1 MTSSAKSKRGDTNA
15 PRRHS
20 PSLDTE
26 ATIQP
31 TSDFS
36 RREQVRQPP
45 LDIQTQQQESF
56 TSGIFD
62 RTSRRASSGSWSSGN
77 SSPAAEDRFSS
88 RREADNELSLQT
100 SYRDDNRHCQ
110 RPYNHRNN
118 HEDQSE
124 HQEAQKMTFPS
135 PQHQLSDYRQRLARE
150 ISARVGSHTSPATSP
165 FGKRPSPIE
174 EEKLSIHGSHSAPSV
189 SPSKPALSSPA
200 SFTTSSP
207 ALPSALPSTSSSGT
221 TTSTDSTR
229 TERAYDV
236 NKGSS
241 ARTPSYPFPRM
252 ANSNTGKYPLTSP
265 AAAWTA
271 HLGYT
276 PTFDAKLG
284 FEAGQVGQ
292 ATTQSRSGLQR
303 HESSS
308 SFRSDKVL
316 SSPSTPASTIRFLP
330 SDAIDRAPTG
340 EFSSRLHHS
349 YRPSNIHH
357 HDLETPNLYELTLAL
372 SSEPG
377 LDSWW
382 NTVVQVATQWYK
394 AERVALAIPSD
405 STDVENMPWGQKAT
419 FKTQEKD
426 DDLSLGY
433 MGHDSSLGRDLTDI
447 GSDATPLLST
457 SGFLSPLPPSTS
469 PFPSQ
474 QSRRPSLTARHSYT
488 TYEEQKENHE
498 LEEPQPADATRR
510 KTTAPSRPSLSR
522 CQTSQPVSTLR
533 SAIPK
538 ADSPSVMLPPKPYA
552 PLNHAALEEHDA
564 IEGPQVAPV
573 VDGSSL
579 NQRHDMRARV
589 LPVLQALD
597 YEADPLIDHNG
608 VQRVLDRGHVV
619 ALTRSYPYIT
629 PNQAQTGSSAKAV
642 SPTSRSTQ
650 AQQTSLL
657 ERMDEETIAN
667 TNLSR
672 LAHELAYGS
681 SQHTQHEPNA
691 KTSTTFGSNGLPP
704 SRTAHV
710 RASAYYMRRLTGA
723 SIASKLE
730 EAKPQRSIS
739 PLYEEYE
746 QLPPSPW
753 SQSPVPSPAVR
764 HDTTENPFFSDT
776 VVDEDS
782 FNPALSPEEYK
793 ESSPPEAIG
802 LDNSWTV
809 LHVPLYHPLLS
820 KTLQPFR
827 LDTAKMD
834 RRSSPNRDADE
845 GTRTSAN
852 TSPSRPKKIPI
863 AILSILSPII
873 PYPSNLRHSLEH
885 LAPHMATSFTLCAHH
900 SSLEAEVSGLNRRRH
915 EVGGFGGVDMDGNP
929 LSTGPTPI
937 NTSFLGPEEPVSH
950 QSQTGSMT
958 SFSDYSTRSR
968 SIAGSPGGTPGWDS
982 TALNMFLERHGNTA
996 SGISPSIASLTG
1008 DGYFGMRTSNVGS
1021 FARPAT
1027 TPGGASSSGGA
1038 GGGCGGQRGRKNS
1051 VSHSEKRLSILRPPE
1066 VTQTTQEER
1075 MMSPASDPAI
1085 ARTSSPSLN
1094 LSEESSVASRQSQSQ
1109 IQRMAGAASVEPG
1122 AGDSSEALSSSFNSR
1137 SGHFVAAA
1145 VPGNANLP
1153 STDLNKRAVERDTT
1167 VSSELKSVF
1176 LDRTP
1181 LLSPLLATPGGTHHH
1196 RHSRFQQHSSQSHG
1210 AHSQLHSYGA
1220 DFASTFPSLPPS
1232 GTVTVKGA
1240 GTTMLPPTSVPSRA
1254 GSVASSSPVDMP
1266 PPSDRL
1272 KGLILDSLP
1281 AHVFVAMPQTGAIV
1295 WVNSRYLAYRG
1306 QTVEG
1311 LAEDPW
1317 GSLHPDDRE
1326 EYLKSWS
1333 HSVRTGDQFSRTV
1346 RIRRFDGSYR
1356 WFQARAVASRDRRN
1370 SIMQFLGSYMDIHD
1384 QHIAELKA
1392 ARQEEIEASET
1403 KHRIL
1408 ANLIPQIIFTANE
1421 EEGVTF
1427 ANEQW
1432 LSYTGQSFND
1442 LLGLG
1447 FLDNVHPDDLAK
1459 CSFLPVPVH
1468 LQERRKRLLQTAT
1481 SPLAA
1486 RGASSVS
1493 DRTRQTGTTDGIDD
1507 EELSELAELARRG
1520 IIMVT
1525 TDDNGRPSYTTEV
1538 RLRSKTGEYRWH
1550 LVRCVET
1557 GTIDFGKGYNSY
1569 FGSAT
1574 DINDHKLLETK
1585 LKEAMESKTRFLSN
1599 MSHEIR
1605 TPLIGISGMVSFLQD
1620 TVLDEEQRDY
1630 TNTIQ
1635 TSANSLLMIINDILD
1650 LSKVDAGMMKLSRE
1664 WFHTRSLIEDV
1675 NELVSTMAVAK
1686 RLELNYIVDNDVPS
1700 FVKGDRVR
1708 MRQVLLNVIGNAVKF
1723 TTKGEVFSRCRVVK
1737 NKDCAASDQIE
1748 LEFSVTDTGRGFTK
1762 EEADLIFKPFSQID
1776 GSSTRQHGGSGLG
1789 LVISRQLVELHGG
1802 KMNGSAIPGKGSTFT
1817 FTAIFKLPTE
1827 FDHPDIPS
1835 EANLAVPSRTLSSMG
1850 IATPSF
1856 MDPAAIMAA
1865 AAASAAGAGSSG
1877 ISSVPVNTGTGPPTS
1892 LLPAGASSGSV
1903 GPSLHSAMSQ
1913 SSDQSGSIPSVN
1925 TMGLLHFGEAAC
1937 ASGDNLSHMKFEM
1950 PLKSPD
1956 RQTPQSPEQSTP
1968 DSIDTTTTTTD
1979 SLSTAAT
1986 IATVPTSIETLIS
1999 GPKEVKGTIVT
2010 AVRKPDAYSILII
2023 CPQTHSREATAQ
2035 HIEST
2040 MPKDRPHQIQSVASA
2055 AEAQEVISAKNAKP
2069 FTHVVVN
2076 LPSPQEILEL
2086 VDQLDRSTMLETA
2099 TVLVL
2104 SDSVQRQAVNKLA
2117 AGTRYEQLLSEAR
2130 IIYIYKPVKPSRFAV
2145 IFDPQHESDISIDR
2159 NRFNAQRLVETQKQS
2174 YQNLAQRMGNKGYKV
2189 LLVEDNMVNQKVL
2202 TKYLQKVGVEVDM
2215 AADGVE
2221 CTETVLSR
2229 PHDYYSLILCD
2240 LHMPRKDGYQ
2250 ACREIREW
2258 EAKGNY
2264 AKPVPI
2270 IALSANV
2277 MSDVHDKCV
2286 EAGFS
2291 KYITKPVD
2299 FIVLSRALAEF
2310 F

>member
-1 MTSSAKSKRGDTNA
+1 
-15 PRRHS
+15 
-20 PSLDTE
+20 
-26 ATIQP
+26 
-31 TSDFS
+31 
-36 RREQVRQPP
+36 
-45 LDIQTQQQESF
+45 
-56 TSGIFD
+56 
-62 RTSRRASSGSWSSGN
+62 
-77 SSPAAEDRFSS
+77 
-88 RREADNELSLQT
+88 
-100 SYRDDNRHCQ
+100 
-110 RPYNHRNN
+110 
-118 HEDQSE
+118 
-124 HQEAQKMTFPS
+124 MTFPS

-150 ISARVGSHTSPATSP
+150 ISARVNSHTSPVTSP

-174 EEKLSIHGSHSAPSV
+174 EEKLSVPGSRSAPSV
-189 SPSKPALSSPA
+189 SPLNPALSSSA
-200 SFTTSSP
+200 SFTSPSS

-229 TERAYDV
+229 TERASDV
-236 NKGSS
+236 NKGYS

-252 ANSNTGKYPLTSP
+252 MNSNAGKYPLLPP
-265 AAAWTA
+265 AAALTA
-271 HLGYT
+271 HAGST
-276 PTFDAKLG
+276 PTSGAKIG
-284 FEAGQVGQ
+284 FEAGH
-292 ATTQSRSGLQR
+292 ATTQSGSGLQR

-308 SFRSDKVL
+308 SFRSDQVL

-330 SDAIDRAPTG
+330 SDTIDRAPTG
-340 EFSSRLHHS
+340 ESNSRLNYT
-349 YRPSNIHH
+349 YRPSSIHH

-419 FKTQEKD
+419 FKAREKD

-433 MGHDSSLGRDLTDI
+433 MGRDSSLGRDLTEI
-447 GSDATPLLST
+447 GSDATPLLSA
-457 SGFLSPLPPSTS
+457 SGFLSPPPPSTS

-474 QSRRPSLTARHSYT
+474 QLRRPSLTARYSYT
-488 TYEEQKENHE
+488 TYEDQKENHE
-498 LEEPQPADATRR
+498 LEELKSTEDAIR

-573 VDGSSL
+573 ADGSSL

-619 ALTRSYPYIT
+619 ALTRSYPYIA
-629 PNQAQTGSSAKAV
+629 PNQAQTGSTAKVA
-642 SPTSRSTQ
+642 SPTSSLVQ

-657 ERMDEETIAN
+657 ERMDDETTAN

-681 SQHTQHEPNA
+681 SQHTQHQANT
-691 KTSTTFGSNGLPP
+691 KISTILGSNGLSS
-704 SRTAHV
+704 SRTAHA

-739 PLYEEYE
+739 PLYEEHE

-753 SQSPVPSPAVR
+753 SQSPAPSPAVR
-764 HDTTENPFFSDT
+764 HDPTENPFFSDT

-782 FNPALSPEEYK
+782 FNPTLSPEEYK

-827 LDTAKMD
+827 LDMAKMD

-845 GTRTSAN
+845 GTRTSAK
-852 TSPSRPKKIPI
+852 TSPSRPKKMPI

-900 SSLEAEVSGLNRRRH
+900 SSLEAEVSGLNRRRR
-915 EVGGFGGVDMDGNP
+915 EVGGFGGVDTDGNP
-929 LSTGPTPI
+929 LSTGPALI
-937 NTSFLGPEEPVSH
+937 NTPFMGPEEPITH

-982 TALNMFLERHGNTA
+982 TALNMFLERPGNTA
-996 SGISPSIASLTG
+996 SVNSPSIASLTG
-1008 DGYFGMRTSNVGS
+1008 DGYFGMRTSNTGNFV
-1021 FARPAT
+1021 RPAT

-1038 GGGCGGQRGRKNS
+1038 AGSAGQRGRKNS
-1051 VSHSEKRLSILRPPE
+1051 VSHSEKRLLALRPPE
-1066 VTQTTQEER
+1066 LTLSAQEER
-1075 MMSPASDPAI
+1075 VMSPAPESAI

-1094 LSEESSVASRQSQSQ
+1094 LSEESPIALRQSL
-1109 IQRMAGAASVEPG
+1109 IQRITGAASFEPG
-1122 AGDSSEALSSSFNSR
+1122 AGDSTEALSSSLNSR
-1137 SGHFVAAA
+1137 LGHFVAPA
-1145 VPGNANLP
+1145 VPDNANLP
-1153 STDLNKRAVERDTT
+1153 SADLNKRAVDRDATI
-1167 VSSELKSVF
+1167 SNELKSVL
-1176 LDRTP
+1176 LDRPP
-1181 LLSPLLATPGGTHHH
+1181 LLSPLLATPGGTHLN
-1196 RHSRFQQHSSQSHG
+1196 RHPRYQYHLGQSHG
-1210 AHSQLHSYGA
+1210 VHSQLHSYGA

-1240 GTTMLPPTSVPSRA
+1240 GTTMLPPTSAPSRA

-1481 SPLAA
+1481 SPLSA

-1493 DRTRQTGTTDGIDD
+1493 ERARQTGTTDGIGD

-1737 NKDCAASDQIE
+1737 NKERAASDQIE

-1802 KMNGSAIPGKGSTFT
+1802 KMNGSAVPGKGSTFT

-1827 FDHPDIPS
+1827 FDHPDLPS
-1835 EANLAVPSRTLSSMG
+1835 ETNLAVPSRTLTSMG

-1877 ISSVPVNTGTGPPTS
+1877 ISNVPANTGTGPPSS
-1892 LLPAGASSGSV
+1892 LLPAGASSGSF
-1903 GPSLHSAMSQ
+1903 GPSVRSTISQ
-1913 SSDQSGSIPSVN
+1913 SSDQPGSMQSVN
-1925 TMGLLHFGEAAC
+1925 TMGLSHFGEAAC
-1937 ASGDNLSHMKFEM
+1937 ASGENLSHMKFEM

-1956 RQTPQSPEQSTP
+1956 RQMPQSPAQSTP
-1968 DSIDTTTTTTD
+1968 DSIDTTTTTTTD
-1979 SLSTAAT
+1979 SLSTAVT
-1986 IATVPTSIETLIS
+1986 IATVPTSIETLNS
-1999 GPKEVKGTIVT
+1999 GPKEVKGTIVST
-2010 AVRKPDAYSILII
+2010 VRKPDAYSILII
-2023 CPQTHSREATAQ
+2023 CPQMHSREATAQ

-2104 SDSVQRQAVNKLA
+2104 SDSVQRQAVNRLA

-2229 PHDYYSLILCD
+2229 PHDYYSLILVSF
-2240 LHMPRKDGYQ
+2240 LHGYR
-2250 ACREIREW
+2250 AT
-2258 EAKGNY
+2258 EAKGNVSY
-2264 AKPVPI
+2264 CFPSLPNT
-2270 IALSANV
+2270 SANINSV
-2277 MSDVHDKCV
+2277 ICTCRAKTD
-2286 EAGFS
+2286 
-2291 KYITKPVD
+2291 TKPAVK
-2299 FIVLSRALAEF
+2299 FANGKPKATTQSPSPLLRSRRTSCRTYTTSVSKLGSASTLRSRSTLSC
-2310 F
+2310 

>member
-1 MTSSAKSKRGDTNA
+1 MASRAKSGRGGA
-15 PRRHS
+15 PS
-20 PSLDTE
+20 PQQNPQSPGTGATVPVSSE
-26 ATIQP
+26 AMN
-31 TSDFS
+31 S
-36 RREQVRQPP
+36 RGSG
-45 LDIQTQQQESF
+45 QQQPSAGDDQQQA
-56 TSGIFD
+56 SHNSADRGH
-62 RTSRRASSGSWSSGN
+62 RTSRRGSSGGRSSGSTSPTTEKRLNTRRTGQSGPSARTPN
-77 SSPAAEDRFSS
+77 
-88 RREADNELSLQT
+88 
-100 SYRDDNRHCQ
+100 RDDDRQHQ
-110 RPYNHRNN
+110 HQ
-118 HEDQSE
+118 HHLHQGQQSDL
-124 HQEAQKMTFPS
+124 QESPHKEIPS
-135 PQHQLSDYRQRLARE
+135 PQHQLSDYRQRLARDM
-150 ISARVGSHTSPATSP
+150 SARVNNQTSPVTSP
-165 FGKRPSPIE
+165 FAKRPSPIE
-174 EEKLSIHGSHSAPSV
+174 EEKTASGSSSAPSG
-189 SPSKPALSSPA
+189 SPIKPTALSSTPH
-200 SFTTSSP
+200 TILSSAP
-207 ALPSALPSTSSSGT
+207 PSALPSTSSSGT

-229 TERAYDV
+229 TVRVGDLG
-236 NKGSS
+236 KGIT

-252 ANSNTGKYPLTSP
+252 VTPGSGKNPAFASTAAWAAHARSSQAGANSSL
-265 AAAWTA
+265 
-271 HLGYT
+271 
-276 PTFDAKLG
+276 
-284 FEAGQVGQ
+284 EAGQTS
-292 ATTQSRSGLQR
+292 AQSRPGPHR
-303 HESSS
+303 GESSS
-308 SFRSDKVL
+308 SFRSDQVL
-316 SSPSTPASTIRFLP
+316 SSPSTPASTIQFLP
-330 SDAIDRAPTG
+330 NDIFSRPAGDADNFAALNSHHAHGHR
-340 EFSSRLHHS
+340 EF
-349 YRPSNIHH
+349 
-357 HDLETPNLYELTLAL
+357 ETPNLYELALAL

-382 NTVVQVATQWYK
+382 STVVQIATRWYR

-419 FKTQEKD
+419 FKTHERD

-433 MGHDSSLGRDLTDI
+433 MGRDGSIGRGTTDV
-447 GSDATPLLST
+447 GSDATPVLSA
-457 SGFLSPLPPSTS
+457 SGILSPPPLPIS
-469 PFPSQ
+469 PVPAEQ
-474 QSRRPSLTARHSYT
+474 LRRPSLTARYSYT
-488 TYEEQKENHE
+488 TYEEQKENNE
-498 LEEPQPADATRR
+498 LDELKFTEDAEQKLTV
-510 KTTAPSRPSLSR
+510 PIRPSLSR
-522 CQTSQPVSTLR
+522 CQTSQPVPTLR
-533 SAIPK
+533 SDIPK
-538 ADSPSVMLPPKPYA
+538 ADTPSGMLPPKPYA

-564 IEGPQVAPV
+564 VEEPHGIHV

-579 NQRHDMRARV
+579 HQRHDARARV

-608 VQRVLDRGHVV
+608 VQRVLDRGRVV

-629 PNQAQTGSSAKAV
+629 PKQPDSTVPAATPTPAPTQVPQATTPESKV
-642 SPTSRSTQ
+642 
-650 AQQTSLL
+650 
-657 ERMDEETIAN
+657 EETIAN

-672 LAHELAYGS
+672 LANELANGS
-681 SQHTQHEPNA
+681 SQRIQHESSLKLSA
-691 KTSTTFGSNGLPP
+691 LLGTSGLPSTKGTHARP
-704 SRTAHV
+704 S
-710 RASAYYMRRLTGA
+710 ASYMRRLTGA

-746 QLPPSPW
+746 QMPPSPW
-753 SQSPVPSPAVR
+753 SQSPAPSPAVR
-764 HDTTENPFFSDT
+764 HDPNDNPFFKDA

-782 FNPALSPEEYK
+782 FNPELSPEEYK

-802 LDNSWTV
+802 FDNAWTV
-809 LHVPLYHPLLS
+809 LHIPLYHPLLS
-820 KTLQPFR
+820 KTAQPFR
-827 LDTAKMD
+827 LDTAKME
-834 RRSSPNRDADE
+834 RRSSPNRDTDE
-845 GTRTSAN
+845 GVHNSSDA
-852 TSPSRPKKIPI
+852 SPSRPKQMPI

-873 PYPSNLRHSLEH
+873 PYPSNLRHSLDH
-885 LAPHMATSFTLCAHH
+885 LAPHMATSFSLCAHY
-900 SSLEAEVSGLNRRRH
+900 SSLEAEISGLNRRRH
-915 EVGGFGGVDMDGNP
+915 ELGGFGGVDTDGNP
-929 LSTGPTPI
+929 LSTGPAFTNTPY
-937 NTSFLGPEEPVSH
+937 LGPEDPIAH
-950 QSQTGSMT
+950 RSQTGSMT
-958 SFSDYSTRSR
+958 SFSDYSARSR

-982 TALNMFLERHGNTA
+982 AALNMFLERRGNPG

-1008 DGYFGMRTSNVGS
+1008 DGYFGMRTSNMGS

-1027 TPGGASSSGGA
+1027 TPGGTSSSGGGA
-1038 GGGCGGQRGRKNS
+1038 GSGGQRGRKNS
-1051 VSHSEKRLSILRPPE
+1051 VSHSEKRLSALRLPE
-1066 VTQTTQEER
+1066 VTLSAQDDRVT
-1075 MMSPASDPAI
+1075 SPLPETAATATSSSLLNHSEDSPVASQSLQRGSGAASTEPALVGSNEVL
-1085 ARTSSPSLN
+1085 SSPSNNRSGQL
-1094 LSEESSVASRQSQSQ
+1094 AP
-1109 IQRMAGAASVEPG
+1109 AAS
-1122 AGDSSEALSSSFNSR
+1122 ADSSSSLT
-1137 SGHFVAAA
+1137 V
-1145 VPGNANLP
+1145 
-1153 STDLNKRAVERDTT
+1153 DQKKRAVERDAT
-1167 VSSELKSVF
+1167 VSDELRLAF
-1176 LDRTP
+1176 ADRTP
-1181 LLSPLLATPGGTHHH
+1181 LFSPMLPTPGGTHHQ
-1196 RHSRFQQHSSQSHG
+1196 RHTRFQHQHSHSHG
-1210 AHSQLHSYGA
+1210 SHSQLHSYGA

-1232 GTVTVKGA
+1232 GTIAVKGA
-1240 GTTMLPPTSVPSRA
+1240 SATMLPPTSAPSRA

-1326 EYLKSWS
+1326 EYLKAWS

-1432 LSYTGQSFND
+1432 LSYTGQSFKD

-1459 CSFLPVPVH
+1459 CSFLPVPAH
-1468 LQERRKRLLQTAT
+1468 LEDRRKRLLQAVT
-1481 SPLAA
+1481 SPFSVRGSGGVGDRA
-1486 RGASSVS
+1486 RK
-1493 DRTRQTGTTDGIDD
+1493 TGTGEGDDD

-1557 GTIDFGKGYNSY
+1557 GTMDFGKGYNSY

-1585 LKEAMESKTRFLSN
+1585 LKEAMDSKTRFLSN

-1620 TVLDEEQRDY
+1620 TVLNEEQRDY

-1650 LSKVDAGMMKLSRE
+1650 LSKVDAGMMKLSFE

-1675 NELVSTMAVAK
+1675 NELVSTMAIAK
-1686 RLELNYIVDNDVPS
+1686 RLELNYIVDDDVPS
-1700 FVKGDRVR
+1700 WVKGDRVR
-1708 MRQVLLNVIGNAVKF
+1708 MRQVLLNVIGNAIKF
-1723 TTKGEVFSRCRVVK
+1723 TAKGEVFSRCRVAK
-1737 NKDCAASDQIE
+1737 SKKATAGDQIE

-1802 KMNGSAIPGKGSTFT
+1802 TMNGSAVPGKGSTFT

-1827 FDHPDIPS
+1827 FDHPDGLSTPSS
-1835 EANLAVPSRTLSSMG
+1835 EANVAGPSLTLTTMG
-1850 IATPSF
+1850 LATPSF

-1865 AAASAAGAGSSG
+1865 AAASAAGAGSTGFSNVSVDTEPPSTSSPTGNSSG
-1877 ISSVPVNTGTGPPTS
+1877 SSDPSIRSSKSQSLSDRSSSMSSVNTGGLSRFSEAARASGQDLSLMKFQMPPSGYERLSTRS
-1892 LLPAGASSGSV
+1892 PALSS
-1903 GPSLHSAMSQ
+1903 PN
-1913 SSDQSGSIPSVN
+1913 SSD
-1925 TMGLLHFGEAAC
+1925 TM
-1937 ASGDNLSHMKFEM
+1937 
-1950 PLKSPD
+1950 
-1956 RQTPQSPEQSTP
+1956 
-1968 DSIDTTTTTTD
+1968 TTTTTVTTTGA
-1979 SLSTAAT
+1979 SKTNPRLN
-1986 IATVPTSIETLIS
+1986 ETPS
-1999 GPKEVKGTIVT
+1999 V
-2010 AVRKPDAYSILII
+2010 VRMPDVYSILII

-2040 MPKDRPHQIQSVASA
+2040 LPKDRPHKLQSVATV
-2055 AEAQEVISAKNAKP
+2055 AEAQEVISAKNAEP
-2069 FTHVVVN
+2069 LTHVVVN

-2099 TVLVL
+2099 NVLVL

-2130 IIYIYKPVKPSRFAV
+2130 VMYIYKPVKPSRFAV
-2145 IFDPQHESDISIDR
+2145 IFDPQRQSDISIDR
-2159 NRFNAQRLVETQKQS
+2159 NRSNAQRLVENQKQS
-2174 YQNLAQRMGNKGYKV
+2174 YLDLSQRMGNKGYKV

-2202 TKYLQKVGVEVDM
+2202 TKYLQKVGVDVDM

-2221 CTETVLSR
+2221 CTDIVLSR

-2258 EAKGNY
+2258 EAKGDY
-2264 AKPVPI
+2264 TKPIPI

>member
-1 MTSSAKSKRGDTNA
+1 MTSWAKNKCGDTTA
-15 PRRHS
+15 RQQTP
-20 PSLDTE
+20 PPPVAA

-31 TSDFS
+31 ADDSN
-36 RREQVRQPP
+36 REQVARSP
-45 LDIQTQQQESF
+45 LDINTQHQEPSL
-56 TSGIFD
+56 
-62 RTSRRASSGSWSSGN
+62 TSRAHPTSQCALSGARSGG
-77 SSPAAEDRFSS
+77 SPSPSTESRLST
-88 RREADNELSLQT
+88 RREAHVESSSQKPSTTDTQPNQHPQNHLDDLQ
-100 SYRDDNRHCQ
+100 N
-110 RPYNHRNN
+110 
-118 HEDQSE
+118 QSE
-124 HQEAQKMTFPS
+124 HRDAQKMNLPD
-135 PQHQLSDYRQRLARE
+135 PRHQLSDYRQRLARE
-150 ISARVGSHTSPATSP
+150 ISARVNSHTSPVASP
-165 FGKRPSPIE
+165 FAKRPSPIE
-174 EEKLSIHGSHSAPSV
+174 EENLLASDSHSAPS
-189 SPSKPALSSPA
+189 A
-200 SFTTSSP
+200 STTRPTNSASISHTTSSP
-207 ALPSALPSTSSSGT
+207 APPSALPSTSSSGT
-221 TTSTDSTR
+221 TASTDSTR
-229 TERAYDV
+229 TERAIDIG
-236 NKGSS
+236 KGNA

-252 ANSNTGKYPLTSP
+252 IHPSSIKYPLASP
-265 AAAWTA
+265 AAVWTA
-271 HLGYT
+271 HPG
-276 PTFDAKLG
+276 AKLDSEPG
-284 FEAGQVGQ
+284 LAMSH
-292 ATTQSRSGLQR
+292 SRTGLQR
-303 HESSS
+303 HESTS
-308 SFRSDKVL
+308 SFRSDNIL
-316 SSPSTPASTIRFLP
+316 SSPSTPASTVRFLP
-330 SDAIDRAPTG
+330 SDLADRAPTG
-340 EFSSRLHHS
+340 EFSSYANHGH
-349 YRPSNIHH
+349 RPSNIHH
-357 HDLETPNLYELTLAL
+357 HDLETPNLYELALAL

-405 STDVENMPWGQKAT
+405 SADVENMPWGQKAT
-419 FKTQEKD
+419 YKPLEKD

-433 MGHDSSLGRDLTDI
+433 MGHDSNLGRDTTDI
-447 GSDATPLLST
+447 GSDMAPLPLA
-457 SGFLSPLPPSTS
+457 SGFRSPPPPPSTS
-469 PFPSQ
+469 PFPLQ
-474 QSRRPSLTARHSYT
+474 QLRRPSLTARYSYT
-488 TYEEQKENHE
+488 TYEDQKENHE
-498 LEEPQPADATRR
+498 LEEPKFADDAEQNAA
-510 KTTAPSRPSLSR
+510 APSRPSLSR
-522 CQTSQPVSTLR
+522 CQTSQPISTLR

-538 ADSPSVMLPPKPYA
+538 ADLPSVMLPPKPYA

-564 IEGPQVAPV
+564 IEGPQIAPV
-573 VDGSSL
+573 ADSSSF
-579 NQRHDMRARV
+579 NQRHDTRARV

-608 VQRVLDRGHVV
+608 VQLVLERGRVV
-619 ALTRSYPYIT
+619 ALTRSYPYISSDR
-629 PNQAQTGSSAKAV
+629 AQPGPSAKVV
-642 SPTSRSTQ
+642 SPLAPPPSTK
-650 AQQTSLL
+650 AQPASLF
-657 ERMDEETIAN
+657 ERLDEETRSD

-672 LAHELAYGS
+672 LARDPAHEP
-681 SQHTQHEPNA
+681 SQHPQREPSF
-691 KTSTTFGSNGLPP
+691 KTPAPP
-704 SRTAHV
+704 ESHGPPSSRTAHV
-710 RASAYYMRRLTGA
+710 RASAYYMRRLTSA

-730 EAKPQRSIS
+730 EAKPHRSIS

-746 QLPPSPW
+746 QMPPSPW
-753 SQSPVPSPAVR
+753 SQSPAPSPAVR
-764 HDTTENPFFSDT
+764 HDPAENPFFSDA

-782 FNPALSPEEYK
+782 FNPTLSPEEYK
-793 ESSPPEAIG
+793 ELSPPEAIG
-802 LDNSWTV
+802 LDNAWTV

-820 KTLQPFR
+820 KTHQPFR
-827 LDTAKMD
+827 LDMAKKE
-834 RRSSPNRDADE
+834 RRSSPIRDTDE
-845 GTRTSAN
+845 GMRTSTN
-852 TSPSRPKKIPI
+852 PSPSRPKKMPI

-900 SSLEAEVSGLNRRRH
+900 SSLEAEVSGLNRRRQ
-915 EVGGFGGVDMDGNP
+915 EVGGFGGVDTNGNP
-929 LSTGPTPI
+929 LLAGPAVS
-937 NTSFLGPEEPVSH
+937 NTSFLGPEEPIAHRSH
-950 QSQTGSMT
+950 AGSMT

-968 SIAGSPGGTPGWDS
+968 SIAGSPGGTPGWDPA
-982 TALNMFLERHGNTA
+982 TLNVFHGNTGN
-996 SGISPSIASLTG
+996 GISPSIASLTS
-1008 DGYFGMRTSNVGS
+1008 DGYFGVRNSNIAGLT
-1021 FARPAT
+1021 RPVT
-1027 TPGGASSSGGA
+1027 TPGGASSN
-1038 GGGCGGQRGRKNS
+1038 GGGGGSSAQRGRKNS
-1051 VSHSEKRLSILRPPE
+1051 LSHSEKRLSSLRPLE
-1066 VTQTTQEER
+1066 GSVSAQEER
-1075 MMSPASDPAI
+1075 TMCPVADSAG
-1085 ARTSSPSLN
+1085 ARTSSPSL
-1094 LSEESSVASRQSQSQ
+1094 LFSEESLEFPQQSTQGMSGT
-1109 IQRMAGAASVEPG
+1109 APGEPG
-1122 AGDSSEALSSSFNSR
+1122 TGGLTEALSSSHSSR
-1137 SGHFVAAA
+1137 SSHLMPAVLSGTSNPPSADSKRRAAEREAA
-1145 VPGNANLP
+1145 V
-1153 STDLNKRAVERDTT
+1153 SD
-1167 VSSELKSVF
+1167 ELKFVSA
-1176 LDRTP
+1176 DRTP
-1181 LLSPLLATPGGTHHH
+1181 LFSPMLPTPGGTYQH
-1196 RHSRFQQHSSQSHG
+1196 RHARFLHHSGQNHG
-1210 AHSQLHSYGA
+1210 GHSQLHSYGA

-1232 GTVTVKGA
+1232 GTVAVKGA
-1240 GTTMLPPTSVPSRA
+1240 GATMLPPTSVPSRA

-1333 HSVRTGDQFSRTV
+1333 HSIRTGDQFSRTV

-1432 LSYTGQSFND
+1432 LSYTGQSFDD

-1468 LQERRKRLLQTAT
+1468 LQERRKRLLQAAT
-1481 SPLAA
+1481 SPLSA
-1486 RGASSVS
+1486 RGASSVGERSRPTETS
-1493 DRTRQTGTTDGIDD
+1493 DEIDD

-1557 GTIDFGKGYNSY
+1557 GTMDFGKGYNSY

-1585 LKEAMESKTRFLSN
+1585 LKEAMDSKTRFLSN

-1650 LSKVDAGMMKLSRE
+1650 LSKVDAGMMKLSLE

-1723 TTKGEVFSRCRVVK
+1723 TNKGEVFSRCRVVQ
-1737 NKDCAASDQIE
+1737 NKKLTAGEQIE

-1802 KMNGSAIPGKGSTFT
+1802 KMHGSAVPGQGSTFT

-1827 FDHPDIPS
+1827 LDHPDLPS
-1835 EANLAVPSRTLSSMG
+1835 EASLAVPNRTLTSMG

-1865 AAASAAGAGSSG
+1865 AAASAAGAGPTG
-1877 ISSVPVNTGTGPPTS
+1877 IASVSAGQGMDAPLLP
-1892 LLPAGASSGSV
+1892 LPAGEFNQTSGPSTRPKTLQSPSVSRSGSTLGV
-1903 GPSLHSAMSQ
+1903 DAA
-1913 SSDQSGSIPSVN
+1913 
-1925 TMGLLHFGEAAC
+1925 GLSHFGEAAS
-1937 ASGDNLSHMKFEM
+1937 ASSQNLPFIKFEM
-1950 PLKSPD
+1950 PSRNLDRPTAPSP
-1956 RQTPQSPEQSTP
+1956 TQSTP
-1968 DSIDTTTTTTD
+1968 DSCDTTTTTSAD

-1986 IATVPTSIETLIS
+1986 VATAPKSSQIINS
-1999 GPKEVKGTIVT
+1999 GPKEVKGTAVPT
-2010 AVRKPDAYSILII
+2010 ARKSDAYSILII
-2023 CPQTHSREATAQ
+2023 CPQMHSREATVQ

-2040 MPKDRPHQIQSVASA
+2040 IPKDRPHQIQSTASA

-2086 VDQLDRSTMLETA
+2086 VGQLDRSTMLETA

-2104 SDSVQRQAVNKLA
+2104 SDSVQRQAVNRLA

-2174 YQNLAQRMGNKGYKV
+2174 YQSLAQRMGNKGYKV

-2221 CTETVLSR
+2221 CTEIVLSR

-2258 EAKGNY
+2258 EAKGKH
-2264 AKPVPI
+2264 AKRLPI

-2286 EAGFS
+2286 IAGFS